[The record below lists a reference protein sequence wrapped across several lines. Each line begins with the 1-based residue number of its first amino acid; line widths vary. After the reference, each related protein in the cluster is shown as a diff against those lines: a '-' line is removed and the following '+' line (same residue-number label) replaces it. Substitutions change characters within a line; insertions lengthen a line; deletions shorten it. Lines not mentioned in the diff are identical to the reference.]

1 MRRTRLALP
10 LLMLAGLAAAAVPTA
25 EARRGPCIPGTK
37 GPTCRVKTGKVM
49 AVADG
54 DTVNARIW
62 QNGHWSERRDIRLLG
77 IQAMELTD
85 YSRAHGRKGE
95 CHGVEAA
102 ERLEF
107 LLQGRRVRRQKI
119 RVASFRASS
128 STAGLRG
135 RLRRGIAFRSHG
147 RWHDAGAVLMREG
160 HALWDPNG
168 KEWAWNRRYAELAGV
183 AAGEGSGIW
192 DTDFCGAGPRPD
204 ALLGVNVN
212 WDAPHS
218 DGDHVNGEW
227 VRIKNNHP
235 LLDLSLHRWWVRD
248 SALRRY
254 RLPRGAVVPAGGS
267 IRVRIGRG
275 TDTAST
281 FFWGQLDPV
290 FENVKRGRRGIG
302 DGAYLFDPHGDMR
315 AWRMYPC
322 HGACAGPV
330 P

>member
-1 MRRTRLALP
+1 
-10 LLMLAGLAAAAVPTA
+10 
-25 EARRGPCIPGTK
+25 
-37 GPTCRVKTGKVM
+37 M

-62 QNGHWSERRDIRLLG
+62 ENGHWSERRDIRLLG
-77 IQAMELTD
+77 LQAMELTD

-128 STAGLRG
+128 RTAGRRG
-135 RLRRGIAFRSHG
+135 RLRRGIAFRTHG
-147 RWHDAGAVLMREG
+147 RWQDAGAVLMREG

-168 KEWAWNRRYAELAGV
+168 KEWAWNRHYAELAG
-183 AAGEGSGIW
+183 AAASEGSGLW
-192 DTDFCGAGPRPD
+192 DTDFCGSGPRPD
-204 ALLGVNVN
+204 ALLELKVN

-218 DGDHVNGEW
+218 DADHVNGEW
-227 VRIKNNHP
+227 VRIKNNDP
-235 LLDLSLHRWWVRD
+235 ALDLSLHRWWVRD

-254 RLPRGAVVPAGGS
+254 RLPRSAVVPAGGS
-267 IRVRIGRG
+267 IRVRMGKG
-275 TDTAST
+275 TNTAST
-281 FFWGQLDPV
+281 FFWGQRDPV
-290 FENVKRGRRGIG
+290 FENIKRGRRGIG
-302 DGAYLFDPHGDMR
+302 DGAYLFDPQGDLR

-322 HGACAGPV
+322 HGACAGPIT